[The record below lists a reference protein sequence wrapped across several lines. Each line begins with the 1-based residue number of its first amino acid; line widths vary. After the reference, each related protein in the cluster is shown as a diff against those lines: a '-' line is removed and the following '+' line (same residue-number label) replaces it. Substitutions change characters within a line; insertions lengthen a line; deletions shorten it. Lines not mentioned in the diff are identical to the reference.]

1 MKQLRISAGIF
12 LLSLFY
18 LLLLGCKNSTDEST
32 ETKTVSDEMTT
43 NESKDTSEVRD
54 PYWVEQSVGGSTA
67 EKKQQLVKKY
77 NSLLVFHANDTMEV
91 KQVYTATLALA
102 RNAELEPLKMRVLK
116 ESEATDDKV
125 LVDSTI
131 ELGKRMKATLVDW
144 SSAAEPSFSI
154 KAMGSDEQNL
164 SKTKEAIWQWR
175 IEPLKAGPHKLKLS
189 IQVILSDGD
198 QINLPVRN
206 IPIIIF
212 AKKVS
217 FATKVGNFFSNYWQW
232 VITAIL
238 LPILIAWLTTRI
250 RQSGEKK
257 K

>member
-1 MKQLRISAGIF
+1 MKQFQLPVCISLLF
-12 LLSLFY
+12 LLNI
-18 LLLLGCKNSTDEST
+18 LLLSCNSASDTSTEISPAST
-32 ETKTVSDEMTT
+32 ETATDNPSD
-43 NESKDTSEVRD
+43 SGGSRD
-54 PYWVEQSVGGSTA
+54 PYFVEQSEGNGKE
-67 EKKQQLVKKY
+67 EKKAQLVKKY

-102 RNAELEPLKMRVLK
+102 RNAALEPIKTKVLK

-144 SSAAEPSFSI
+144 SPSSEPSFHI
-154 KAMGSDEQNL
+154 KAMGSEEQNL
-164 SKTKEAIWQWR
+164 SKTKESIWQWR
-175 IEPLKAGPHKLKLS
+175 IEPLKEGQHKLKLS

-198 QINLPVRN
+198 EVNLPVRN

-217 FATKVGNFFSNYWQW
+217 FSTKVGNFFSNYWQW
-232 VITAIL
+232 IITGIL
-238 LPILIAWLTTRI
+238 LPIIIAFLTNWIKR
-250 RQSGEKK
+250 K
-257 K
+257 